1 MPGWRRTPE
10 EASLL
15 SLEDR
20 AIMIVTDLE
29 RRADGAVTDDVMADV
44 LVGNSVSG
52 AEMRALIFAVREVLL
67 SKGYPVEGRLS
78 IRLEGRV
85 RKYLRR
91 MRYNK

>member
-10 EASLL
+10 EAGQL

-29 RRADGAVTDDVMADV
+29 RRADGVVTDDVMADV

-52 AEMRALIFAVREVLL
+52 AEMRALIFAVRDVLL
-67 SKGYPVEGRLS
+67 SKGYQVDGRLS

-91 MRYNK
+91 LRYNK

>member
-10 EASLL
+10 EGLL